1 VTRWTDTSPATLDAI
16 AAVLRGGGV
25 VLLPTDT
32 IYGLHGLAGSR
43 EVASR
48 IAAIKGRE
56 ETKPFVILAAS
67 VAQVEALGAAV
78 PPILN
83 DLWPAPLTAVL
94 ATKEALSI
102 AVRVPGVEWLRSLLE
117 RTGPLVSTSANQAGE
132 PPISAPNRL
141 ARTLQE
147 ALDGLLDA
155 GPIEGEP
162 SAIVDFTGD
171 RPRLIREGEAGFT
184 QNLRK
189 TLRISL

>member
-1 VTRWTDTSPATLDAI
+1 
-16 AAVLRGGGV
+16 
-25 VLLPTDT
+25 
-32 IYGLHGLAGSR
+32 
-43 EVASR
+43 
-48 IAAIKGRE
+48 
-56 ETKPFVILAAS
+56 
-67 VAQVEALGAAV
+67 VEALGAAV

-102 AVRVPGVEWLRSLLE
+102 AVRIPGVEWLRSLLE

>member
-1 VTRWTDTSPATLDAI
+1 VSRWTDTSPATLDEI

-32 IYGLHGLAGSR
+32 IYGLHGLAGNR
-43 EVASR
+43 EVTSR

-56 ETKPFVILAAS
+56 ETKPFVVLAAS
-67 VAQVEALGAAV
+67 VTQVEALGAAV

-94 ATKEALSI
+94 ATNQAFSI
-102 AVRVPGVEWLRSLLE
+102 AVRVPAVEWLRSLLE
-117 RTGPLVSTSANQAGE
+117 RTGPLISTSANRAGE
-132 PPISAPNRL
+132 PPISTPDRL
-141 ARTLQE
+141 AQTLHD

-155 GPIEGEP
+155 GPIAGEP

-171 RPRLIREGEAGFT
+171 EPRLIREGEPGFT